1 MTGREL
7 GFPRDAPFYSVATFD
22 QSVPFYLGRPVTL
35 VGYRDELAP
44 GIASEPGKYVG
55 SVDEFVSRWQ
65 RHGEAFAIMEP
76 PLYEKLRARG
86 LSGRV
91 VARDTRQIILAR
103 R

>member
-1 MTGREL
+1 VEN
-7 GFPRDAPFYSVATFD
+7 FD

-35 VGYRDELAP
+35 VGQKDELAP

-55 SVDEFVSRWQ
+55 SVDEFVKRWQ
-65 RHGEAFAIMEP
+65 GHREAFAIMML

-91 VARDTRQIILAR
+91 VVRDARRIILAR